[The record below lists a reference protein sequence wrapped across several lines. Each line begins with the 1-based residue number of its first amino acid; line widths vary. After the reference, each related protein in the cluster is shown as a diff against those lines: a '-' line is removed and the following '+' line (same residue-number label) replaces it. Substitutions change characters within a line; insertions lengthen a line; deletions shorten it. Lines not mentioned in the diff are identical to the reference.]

1 MLGGGHG
8 AEVLRGILEL
18 PRQSALGEPA
28 YPTIFDKAAVLLR
41 SIALDHPFVDGNKR
55 MALATAM
62 VFLSV
67 NGWLLRATDDELRDF
82 TLDVVTGRVR
92 KLAQI
97 AEWLE
102 LKSVVIDEGNTQGRP
117 T

>member
-1 MLGGGHG
+1 MLGGSLG
-8 AEVLRGILEL
+8 ADVLQGILEL
-18 PRQSALGEPA
+18 PRRSALGESA

-62 VFLSV
+62 VFLSI

-82 TLDVVTGRVR
+82 TLEIVTGRVR
-92 KLAQI
+92 QLFQI
-97 AEWLE
+97 GEWLE
-102 LKSVVIDEGNTQGRP
+102 LKSVAIDEGNT
-117 T
+117 